1 MSIVGAA
8 ILGAHF
14 FMLLMLSFFGMHR
27 LSMVYRWLRYRKVRP
42 TIKQEFEELP
52 LVTVQI
58 PLFNEKFVAERIID
72 ACANFDYPAD
82 KLQIQVVDDST
93 DNTKEIVALSVAN
106 YQKEGIN
113 IEHVHRTNRKG
124 FKAGALKDAMA
135 SATGEFIAIFDAD
148 FMPAPSTIKECI
160 HHFTDDSV
168 GMVQMRWEHINRFS
182 SRFTEAQ
189 AIILDSHFALEQQV
203 RYASDKL
210 FNFNGTAGV
219 WRTSAIVDSGHWQG
233 DTLTEDLDLS
243 YRAQMK
249 GWNLLYLND
258 VSCPGELPANMD
270 AFRSQ
275 QHRWAKGGIQVM
287 LKMLG
292 DVWRSRYG
300 LSKKLEA
307 TLHLSNNL
315 SYLFV
320 LLDTIFL
327 LIPSIVV
334 REIYDITFMFWLDLP
349 FLVLA
354 TGGHLVYLYFGQVA
368 LKHSKRRALSHVPGL
383 MLVGIQLAFN
393 NARAGIEALRG
404 QQSEFV
410 RTPKSGEKA
419 TTEKV
424 QPPSISQ
431 QFYEVVLPK
440 SAAVEFLLS
449 LVYCGVLTWAVVNQ
463 IWFMTPFLILLI
475 VGFMSTAVC
484 NLRNQLSLSS

>member
-1 MSIVGAA
+1 MSIIGAT

-14 FMLLMLSFFGMHR
+14 FMLLLLSFFGLHR
-27 LSMVYRWLRYRKVRP
+27 ISMVFRWYRYRKVRP
-42 TIKQEFEELP
+42 AVTQTFEELP
-52 LVTVQI
+52 QVTVQI

-72 ACANFDYPAD
+72 ACVELDYPTD

-93 DNTKEIVALSVAN
+93 DNTRELVAERVE
-106 YQKEGIN
+106 YYRKKGVN
-113 IEHVHRTNRKG
+113 IDHVHRTNRKG
-124 FKAGALKDAMA
+124 FKAGALKDAMEF
-135 SATGEFIAIFDAD
+135 ATGEFIAIFDAD
-148 FMPAPSTIKECI
+148 FIPSPSTIKDCI

-219 WRTSAIVDSGHWQG
+219 WRTNTIVDSGHWQG

-249 GWNLLYLND
+249 GWKLLYLND
-258 VSCPGELPANMD
+258 VSCPGELPANMN

-292 DVWRSRYG
+292 DVWRSRFG
-300 LSKKLEA
+300 LGKKLEA
-307 TLHLSNNL
+307 TFHLANNL
-315 SYLFV
+315 SYLVV
-320 LLDTIFL
+320 LVDTILF
-327 LIPSIVV
+327 LIPSIIV
-334 REIYDITFMFWLDLP
+334 REIYDISFMFWLDLP
-349 FLVLA
+349 FLLLA
-354 TGGHLVYLYFGQVA
+354 TGGHMVYLYFGQVA

-393 NARAGIEALRG
+393 NARAGFEALRG

-410 RTPKSGEKA
+410 RTPKSGERADK
-419 TTEKV
+419 EKE
-424 QPPSISQ
+424 QPLTISQ
-431 QFYEVVLPK
+431 QLYQVVLPK

-449 LVYCGVLTWAVVNQ
+449 LVYCVVLAWAVHNQ
-463 IWFMTPFLILLI
+463 IWFMTPFLMLLI
-475 VGFMSTAVC
+475 IGFMTTAIT
-484 NLRNQLSLSS
+484 NLRSQLSLNS

>member
-8 ILGAHF
+8 ILAVHF
-14 FMLLMLSFFGMHR
+14 FMLLMLSFFGLHR
-27 LSMVYRWLRYRKVRP
+27 ISMVFRWMRYRKARP
-42 TIKQEFEELP
+42 TIQQKYEELP

-58 PLFNEKFVAERIID
+58 PLFNEKFVAQRIID
-72 ACANFDYPAD
+72 ACASFDYPTD

-93 DNTKEIVALSVAN
+93 DNTKELVAQRVEQ
-106 YQKEGIN
+106 YQRDGIN
-113 IEHVHRTNRKG
+113 IEHVHRTNREG

-148 FMPAPSTIKECI
+148 FMPAPSTIKDCI
-160 HHFTDDSV
+160 HHFTDESV

-203 RYASDKL
+203 RYASNKL

-243 YRAQMK
+243 YRAQMR
-249 GWNLLYLND
+249 GWNLRYLND

-287 LKMLG
+287 LKILG
-292 DVWRSRYG
+292 DVWRSGFG

-307 TLHLSNNL
+307 TFHLANNL
-315 SYLFV
+315 SYLVV

-327 LIPSIVV
+327 LIPSIIV
-334 REIYDITFMFWLDLP
+334 REIYDIEFMFWIDLP
-349 FLVLA
+349 FLLLA
-354 TGGHLVYLYFGQVA
+354 TGGHLLYLYFGQVA
-368 LKHSKRRALSHVPGL
+368 LKHSKRRAFSHVPGL

-419 TTEKV
+419 VREKA
-424 QPPSISQ
+424 QSLSISQ
-431 QFYEVVLPK
+431 QFYQVVLPK

-449 LVYCGVLTWAVVNQ
+449 IVYCIVLAWAVHNQ
-463 IWFMTPFLILLI
+463 IWFMTPFLMLLI
-475 VGFMSTAVC
+475 IGFMTTAFT
-484 NLRNQLSLSS
+484 NFRNQLSLNS

>member
-1 MSIVGAA
+1 MMSILGASL
-8 ILGAHF
+8 LGAHF
-14 FMLLMLSFFGMHR
+14 FMLLMLSFFGLHR
-27 LSMVYRWLRYRKVRP
+27 LSMVLRWTRHRKVRP
-42 TIKQEFEELP
+42 TIAQTFEELP
-52 LVTVQI
+52 QVTVQI

-72 ACANFDYPAD
+72 ACANFDYPTD

-93 DNTKEIVALSVAN
+93 DNTKELVAARVAR
-106 YQKEGIN
+106 YQRDGIN
-113 IEHVHRTNRKG
+113 ITHVHRTNRQG
-124 FKAGALKDAMA
+124 FKAGALKDAMET
-135 SATGEFIAIFDAD
+135 ATGEFIAIFDAD
-148 FMPAPSTIKECI
+148 FMPEPSTIKKCV

-189 AIILDSHFALEQQV
+189 AIILDSHFAVEQQV

-210 FNFNGTAGV
+210 FNFNGTAGL
-219 WRTSAIVDSGHWQG
+219 WRTSAIIDSGHWQG

-249 GWNLLYLND
+249 GWKLLYLND
-258 VSCPGELPANMD
+258 VSCAGELPANMN

-292 DVWRSRYG
+292 NIWCSQLG
-300 LSKKLEA
+300 LGQKLEA
-307 TLHLSNNL
+307 TFHLGNNL
-315 SYLFV
+315 SYLLV

-334 REIYDITFMFWLDLP
+334 REMYDITFMLWVDLP
-349 FLVLA
+349 LLMLA
-354 TGGHLVYLYFGQVA
+354 TGGHLIYLYFGQVA
-368 LKHSKRRALSHVPGL
+368 LKHSKRRALSHIPGL

-393 NARAGIEALRG
+393 NARAGLEALRG

-419 TTEKV
+419 SREKTHTLT
-424 QPPSISQ
+424 ISQ
-431 QFYEVVLPK
+431 QFYQVVLPK
-440 SAAVEFLLS
+440 SAAIEFLLS
-449 LVYCGVLTWAVVNQ
+449 LVYCVVLAWAVFNQ
-463 IWFMTPFLILLI
+463 IWFMTPFLMLLI
-475 VGFMSTAVC
+475 IGFMTTAVS
-484 NLRNQLSLSS
+484 NLRHQPS